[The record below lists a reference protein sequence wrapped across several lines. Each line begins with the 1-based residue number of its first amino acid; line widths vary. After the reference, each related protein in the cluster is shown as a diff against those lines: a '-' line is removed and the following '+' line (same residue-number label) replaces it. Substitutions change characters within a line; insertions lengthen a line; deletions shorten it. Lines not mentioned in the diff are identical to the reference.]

1 MSGTYTGPEQRRE
14 PRVVSAMRVGTSTID
29 PVFDPV
35 TQARCYSA
43 TDDDIA
49 IDMSRRG
56 LRLHCAQPPRIGTRI
71 VIHIPADGP
80 GKGIEVV
87 GCARWTAVEFE
98 AGEYGARAIAAVGIE
113 LVGGTLEAL
122 DRFEQ
127 CVSRHQANLVAGP
140 KTLG

>member
-14 PRVVSAMRVGTSTID
+14 PRVASAMRVGTSTID

-43 TDDDIA
+43 TDDDVA
-49 IDMSRRG
+49 IDLSRRG
-56 LRLHCAQPPRIGTRI
+56 LRLHCAQPPQIGTRI
-71 VIHIPADGP
+71 VIHIPSDGA

-98 AGEYGARAIAAVGIE
+98 PGEHGARAIAAVGIE
-113 LVGGTLEAL
+113 LVGGTLKAL

-127 CVSRHQANLVAGP
+127 YVSRNQANLVAGSE
-140 KTLG
+140 TLG

>member
-14 PRVVSAMRVGTSTID
+14 PRVVSEMRVGTSTID

-43 TDDDIA
+43 TDDDVA
-49 IDMSRRG
+49 IDLSRRG
-56 LRLHCAQPPRIGTRI
+56 LRLHCAQPPQIGTRI
-71 VIHIPADGP
+71 VIHIPGDGA

-87 GCARWTAVEFE
+87 GCARWTAVEFDP
-98 AGEYGARAIAAVGIE
+98 GEHGARAIAAVGIE
-113 LVGGTLEAL
+113 LVGGTLKAL

-127 CVSRHQANLVAGP
+127 YVSRHQANLVAGSE
-140 KTLG
+140 TLG

>member
-14 PRVVSAMRVGTSTID
+14 PRVVSEMRVGTSTID

-43 TDDDIA
+43 TDDDVA
-49 IDMSRRG
+49 IDLSRRG
-56 LRLHCAQPPRIGTRI
+56 LRLHCAQPPQIGTRI
-71 VIHIPADGP
+71 VIHIPGDGA

-98 AGEYGARAIAAVGIE
+98 PGEHGARAIAAVGIE
-113 LVGGTLEAL
+113 LVGGTLKAL
-122 DRFEQ
+122 GRFEQ
-127 CVSRHQANLVAGP
+127 YVSRHQANLVAGSE
-140 KTLG
+140 TLG

>member
-43 TDDDIA
+43 TDDDVA
-49 IDMSRRG
+49 IDLSRRG
-56 LRLHCAQPPRIGTRI
+56 LRLHCAQPPQIGTRI
-71 VIHIPADGP
+71 VIHIPCNGA

-98 AGEYGARAIAAVGIE
+98 PGEHGARAMAAVGSE
-113 LVGGTLEAL
+113 LVGGTLKAL

-127 CVSRHQANLVAGP
+127 YGSRHRANLVAGSE
-140 KTLG
+140 TLG